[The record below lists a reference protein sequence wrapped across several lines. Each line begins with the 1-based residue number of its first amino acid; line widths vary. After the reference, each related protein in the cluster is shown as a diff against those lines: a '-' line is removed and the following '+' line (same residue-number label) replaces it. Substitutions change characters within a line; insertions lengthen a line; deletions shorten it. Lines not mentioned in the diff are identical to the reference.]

1 MGGVIA
7 RMLCVEPGEALWDA
21 AFTVPPQELPVKAAD
36 AARIDSMFH
45 FHPYPG
51 VTRSIFLAAP
61 HHGSPAAD
69 AWWARMI
76 RTFVGHRAEE
86 VQVLWHLANEHPE
99 VLNEGAKSYKEA
111 QLNSIY
117 TLRVAQPLRI
127 AEQSMLPVAGITY
140 HTIAASLPG
149 ENPPGDGFVPIDSA
163 MLPGAASTLI
173 VDGDHKLYENDAA
186 IAEVLRI
193 LREDRAPAGAK

>member
-1 MGGVIA
+1 
-7 RMLCVEPGEALWDA
+7 
-21 AFTVPPQELPVKAAD
+21 
-36 AARIDSMFH
+36 
-45 FHPYPG
+45 
-51 VTRSIFLAAP
+51 
-61 HHGSPAAD
+61 
-69 AWWARMI
+69 MI

-86 VQVLWHLANEHPE
+86 AQVLWHLANEHPE
-99 VLNEGAKSYKEA
+99 VLKEDVRETYKQA

-117 TLRVAQPLRI
+117 MLRVAQPLRL

-149 ENPPGDGFVPIDSA
+149 EEPPGDGFVPIDSA

-173 VDGDHKLYENDAA
+173 VEGGHKLYENDAA

>member
-1 MGGVIA
+1 
-7 RMLCVEPGEALWDA
+7 
-21 AFTVPPQELPVKAAD
+21 
-36 AARIDSMFH
+36 
-45 FHPYPG
+45 
-51 VTRSIFLAAP
+51 
-61 HHGSPAAD
+61 
-69 AWWARMI
+69 MI

-86 VQVLWHLANEHPE
+86 VQLLWHLANEHPE
-99 VLNEGAKSYKEA
+99 VLNEGVRETYKEA

-117 TLRVAQPLRI
+117 MLRIAQPLRI

-149 ENPPGDGFVPIDSA
+149 EDPPGDGFVPIDSA

-173 VDGDHKLYENDAA
+173 VEGGHKLYENDAA